1 MFLKQLSVFL
11 ENREGRVK
19 DVLKVLKDNDINI
32 VSLSLADSS
41 DYGLLRLIVDCPKKS
56 KEILS
61 ENGFTAVL
69 NDVIVVKIAHKA
81 GKLQEVLE
89 VLCECN
95 VNIEYM
101 YALSTGS
108 DDASIVIKA
117 SDIEKAAKAIEES
130 SLEIVSKAEIR
141 SM

>member
-41 DYGLLRLIVDCPKKS
+41 DYGLLRLIVDYPKKS

-101 YALSTGS
+101 YALVTTEKDKAYAVMRT
-108 DDASIVIKA
+108 DDRDRA
-117 SDIEKAAKAIEES
+117 EEI
-130 SLEIVSKAEIR
+130 LAQNGVELLDEDHI
-141 SM
+141 